1 MPMRHVWASQSE
13 RAPRSVD
20 TVLTSSEAIMSH
32 LHVTW
37 SHTGPGAEVAN
48 QSPSHPVSEGRSE
61 STWQCRH
68 KGKQSCAHRTDQPPG
83 RPGLALGTI

>member
-48 QSPSHPVSEGRSE
+48 QSPRRISHQGAPVWPSGPSETVALSWRSWISRFAPLC
-61 STWQCRH
+61 ST
-68 KGKQSCAHRTDQPPG
+68 
-83 RPGLALGTI
+83 L